1 MPNNRLLSRFLELSP
16 WRLKLLAALIAL
28 GFAAAAAQAQTTLGT
43 QTLSL
48 NAQPDGLLYWFPSSL
63 TFTKTGT
70 VFDSYTST
78 ITIQYRARTTTIV
91 GTGSIT
97 VKASADFV
105 CASGGPCIATPP
117 SAGDALGYTC
127 SGATLGSNC
136 PGTQT
141 ISTGGATSV
150 VNAIPAGSCTGGG
163 NPCTT
168 ANPNTVTMNFTLTDD
183 PKYRTGSYTAT
194 LILTIST
201 T

>member
-1 MPNNRLLSRFLELSP
+1 MSHTRLQSRFIDLP
-16 WRLKLLAALIAL
+16 ARPLKLLATLVVF
-28 GFAAAAAQAQTTLGT
+28 GFAATSAQAQTTLGT

-48 NAQPDGLLYWFPSSL
+48 NAQPAGLLYWFPSSL

-117 SAGDALGYTC
+117 SPGDALNYTC

-168 ANPNTVTMNFTLTDD
+168 ANPNTVILNFNFTDD

-194 LILTIST
+194 LIFTISAT
-201 T
+201 